1 MGESGENLTRTR
13 GRTFSLAYRVIEK
26 VLLNLREVRRL
37 GPTYAGTRLPC
48 KYVLNDTVELASEGR
63 RASFLSVEATCEIAC
78 VLFSDRL
85 EVERVRAHSR
95 VAA

>member
-1 MGESGENLTRTR
+1 MGESGGNLTRTR
-13 GRTFSLAYRVIEK
+13 GRTFSLAYTVIEK

-48 KYVLNDTVELASEGR
+48 KHVLNDTAELASEGQH
-63 RASFLSVEATCEIAC
+63 ASFLSVEVTCEIAC

-85 EVERVRAHSR
+85 EVVIVRAHSR